1 MKITFKKGKSDK
13 IHISADGEYRLTVD
27 ETFFSSLFIRQNQ
40 EMDEDEF
47 CLLEEKIN
55 TRRAYNYCVSLL
67 SRREHTEK
75 ELRDKLIQKGYS
87 EQSFAAVEKLSQQG
101 YVSDERFAS
110 CYAAELKNLKGYG
123 KRRIEQELRRKG
135 VSRDIIMSTLEEID
149 FDDGRILDVI
159 RRKYRHCFDDEKS
172 RRRAI
177 NGLMRLGYSF
187 SEIKDALNKLGESEE
202 FSFSEVEDE

>member
-27 ETFFSSLFIRQNQ
+27 ETFFSSLFIKQNQ
-40 EMDEDEF
+40 EMDEEEF